1 MKGSSIIIAV
11 ALTTASAFAQSPA
24 PQPTEPRVQAGNSA
38 GTGVIRGRVV
48 QLDTREPLKGVDV
61 RITAQGA
68 RDVPA
73 TITDPA
79 GRFEIQGLAAA
90 QYTLTASKPGFITL
104 QYGQQ
109 RPHQQGRP
117 IDLGAGDVLES
128 IDIHLPRGSSVAG
141 VVLDAAGEPVTG
153 ALVQLLRQRWVRG
166 QRQWTTDT
174 LNLDRTDDLGQ
185 FRLHGISPGTYLVA
199 ATVPHP
205 TMATGQIEAWSS
217 GVGGAS
223 TFYPGTTSTDQAQ
236 AVAVG
241 LGEEIVGLSLT
252 YVEPARASISGTVRN
267 EDGSP
272 ATGVGVSLRQQM
284 PFSPGGTSSMGMR
297 LSPDGGFRIT
307 DLAPGRYR
315 LSVSAPF
322 GGMALETVVHLDGAD
337 LEVPLILTRGGAA
350 SGRVVFEGH
359 DTPPALSRFGVSV
372 RARPEDPDMRDAE
385 RSATARDDW
394 TFVVLSLSGRRV
406 LDATAPAGWMVKSI
420 RHGGQD
426 ITGQVLDFDA
436 GDVEGLE
443 VVLTDKVTTV
453 SGQVM
458 NDDGTAALDATI
470 VLLARDAARWGPD
483 SRYVAAVRPNQQG
496 RFTQSALPRG
506 DYVAVAVDDLEPGDE
521 TNPEMLERLR
531 DLGVPFALEEGE
543 ATTLD
548 LTLTRLQ

>member
-1 MKGSSIIIAV
+1 MTCRSIV
-11 ALTTASAFAQSPA
+11 LALMLASTSVFAQSPA
-24 PQPTEPRVQAGNSA
+24 PQPTERRPQAASSA

-48 QLDTREPLKGVDV
+48 QLDTREPLKGVDI
-61 RITAQGA
+61 RITARGVTN
-68 RDVPA
+68 VPA
-73 TITDPA
+73 TTTDA
-79 GRFEIQGLAAA
+79 SGQFEIRGLAAA
-90 QYTLTASKPGFITL
+90 QYTLTAAKPGFITL

-117 IDLGAGDVLES
+117 IDLGAGEVLDS

-141 VVLDAAGEPVTG
+141 VVLDATGEPVTG

-185 FRLHGISPGTYLVA
+185 FRLYGISPGTYLVA

-205 TMATGQIEAWSS
+205 TMASGQVEAWSS

-223 TFYPGTTSTDQAQ
+223 TLYPGTSSIDQAQ
-236 AVAVG
+236 SVVVG
-241 LGEEIVGLSLT
+241 PGEEIGGLNITFLD
-252 YVEPARASISGTVRN
+252 PPRASISGTVRN

-272 ATGVGVSLRQQM
+272 VTGVGVSLRQQM
-284 PFSPGGTSSMGMR
+284 PFSPGGTSSMGTR
-297 LSPDGGFRIT
+297 LSPDGSFRIT

-322 GGMALETVVHLDGAD
+322 GGMAIETVVHLDGAD
-337 LEVPLILTRGGAA
+337 LQVPLTLSRGRAA

-359 DTPPALSRFGVSV
+359 DTPPSLSRFGVSV
-372 RARPEDPDMRDAE
+372 RATPEDADMRDAE

-394 TFVVLSLSGRRV
+394 TFEVLSLSGRRV
-406 LDATAPAGWMVKSI
+406 LEATAPAGWMVKSI
-420 RHGGQD
+420 QRDGRE

-453 SGQVM
+453 SGHVM
-458 NDDGTAALDATI
+458 NDDGAAALDATI

-496 RFTQSALPRG
+496 RFTHSALPPG
-506 DYVAVAVDDLEPGDE
+506 EYVAVAVDDLEPGEE

-531 DLGVPFALEEGE
+531 DIGMPFALEEGE
-543 ATTLD
+543 AMTLELKPTTV
-548 LTLTRLQ
+548 Q